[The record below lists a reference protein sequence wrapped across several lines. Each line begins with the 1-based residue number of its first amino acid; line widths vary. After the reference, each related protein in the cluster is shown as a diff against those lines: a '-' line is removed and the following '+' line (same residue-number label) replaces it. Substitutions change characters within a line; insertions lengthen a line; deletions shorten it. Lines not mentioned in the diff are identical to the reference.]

1 MDEGGNIIVMRRTC
15 RPGGYIT
22 VEASFV
28 FPIIFFIDFIDGNR
42 LITSY
47 KPL

>member
-1 MDEGGNIIVMRRTC
+1 MDEGGNIIVMRRIC

-28 FPIIFFIDFIDGNR
+28 FPIIFFIIFINFFF
-42 LITSY
+42 I
-47 KPL
+47 K